1 MNADDSH
8 PTLRFSNTV
17 EHYVRHRPDYPKQI
31 VELLENE
38 CSLPAGSVIADIG
51 SGTGIFSKL
60 LLDNAYTV
68 FGVEPNR
75 EMRQEAE
82 RWLADYLNFRSVS
95 AAAESTGLQERS
107 IDGITVATAFHW
119 FDHEKAKIE
128 FRRILKPKA

>member
-8 PTLRFSNTV
+8 PTRRFSNTV

-68 FGVEPNR
+68 F
-75 EMRQEAE
+75 
-82 RWLADYLNFRSVS
+82 
-95 AAAESTGLQERS
+95 
-107 IDGITVATAFHW
+107 
-119 FDHEKAKIE
+119 
-128 FRRILKPKA
+128 